1 MLAIK
6 RKYLYQGLALIF
18 ATVVI
23 MAVTPAV
30 SASARTVVDP
40 VGRRMQIPRKP
51 ERIVALAP
59 SITEIVF
66 ALEQA
71 HRLKGAT
78 QFSDYPPEARRL
90 PRVGS
95 YVKLDIERIIA
106 LKPDLCIAIKDG
118 NPKGAITRIEALNTP
133 VFAVNPTNLETVMET
148 ILALGD
154 LLDAQPKAHA
164 LVDDMR
170 ARIQDVATRVQ
181 SVTSR
186 PRVFLQIGLAPIVS
200 AGTNTFIHELII
212 KAGGENIAQGPA
224 SYPRFS
230 IEDIIR
236 LKPDIL
242 VITSMARGAIFEEV
256 KAGWQ
261 RWKAIPAVAN
271 QRIHVVNS
279 DLTDRPSP
287 RLVDGLESL
296 ARIIH
301 PTLFTP
307 KPANQ
312 PQ

>member
-1 MLAIK
+1 MLAMK
-6 RKYLYQGLALIF
+6 TKYSFQWLALILST
-18 ATVVI
+18 AVI

-30 SASARTVVDP
+30 GMAARTVVDP
-40 VGRRMQIPRKP
+40 LGRRMQIPQKP

-66 ALEQA
+66 ALDQA
-71 HRLKGAT
+71 HRLVGAT

-95 YVKLDIERIIA
+95 YVKLDIEKIIA
-106 LKPDLCIAIKDG
+106 LQPDLCIAIKDG
-118 NPKGAITRIEALNTP
+118 NPKGAITRIETLNTP

-170 ARIQDVATRVQ
+170 ARIQDVTARVRH
-181 SVTSR
+181 VTSR

-200 AGTNTFIHELII
+200 AGTNTFIHELITE
-212 KAGGENIAQGPA
+212 AGGENIAQGPA

-230 IEDIIR
+230 IEDVIR
-236 LKPDIL
+236 LKPDII
-242 VITSMARGAIFEEV
+242 VITSMARGATFEEV

-261 RWKAIPAVAN
+261 RWKSIPAVAN
-271 QRIHVVNS
+271 ERIYVVNS
-279 DLTDRPSP
+279 DLMDRPSP
-287 RLVDGLESL
+287 RLVDGLENL
-296 ARIIH
+296 AHLIH
-301 PTLFTP
+301 PTLFTQR
-307 KPANQ
+307 PATQ
-312 PQ
+312 SE